1 VRIAEIYPSNQGEGR
16 LAETPSVF
24 VRASGCNL
32 RCHYCDTPH
41 TSWFP
46 EGADWGVEEIVDR
59 VLAFDCQHVVLTGGE
74 PMLFAELIPVCEL
87 LKGNGLHITVET
99 AGTLYLPV
107 VCDLMS
113 ISPKMSNS
121 TPSLE
126 LNRKWHDRHER
137 VRDAPQVIDQ
147 LIEEYDYQLKF
158 VVATRNDLPE
168 IQHFIARHPS
178 ISIDRVLLMPEGTE
192 RERLDHIG
200 TWLEPACVDLGYTFC
215 PRRHIEW
222 YGFARQT

>member
-1 VRIAEIYPSNQGEGR
+1 M
-16 LAETPSVF
+16 
-24 VRASGCNL
+24 
-32 RCHYCDTPH
+32 
-41 TSWFP
+41 
-46 EGADWGVEEIVDR
+46 EEIVDR

-87 LKGNGLHITVET
+87 LKSNGLHITVET

-121 TPSLE
+121 TPALE

-147 LIEEYDYQLKF
+147 LIGAYDYQLKF

-168 IQHFIARHPS
+168 IQRFIARHPS

-200 TWLEPACVDLGYTFC
+200 TWLESACVDLGYTFC